1 MTTAVAAPFRFFALQ
16 VVRTRRLG
24 DVDWIRPAPANGA
37 SLPTRAGSGACS
49 CTAEEGDRAEPWQ
62 PTTTPQMRVPDP
74 APPAGSKR
82 HPPSPS
88 LTRVTFA
95 GPDLRAFRSDG
106 LDQSLSL
113 FLPHPGQAEP
123 AVPVELGEG
132 WWQGW
137 RELPE
142 DVRAVM
148 RSYTLRS
155 LRRDTDGHT
164 AEIDVDF
171 VLHGLEPDSGIQ
183 AGPAARWAADAAPG
197 DRVLLLGPAVADNRA
212 IRFRPP
218 EDTDLVV
225 IWGDETAVPA
235 ACAIVEALPAGTRAR
250 VWLQVPHAE
259 DVQDLRTAADAE
271 ITWLVG
277 DAADGPEA
285 TLATLRAAQLPPAEH
300 PYVWIAGESGCVKRL
315 RRHFVGERGVDRR
328 RVTFVGYWRRGLTE
342 EQLREQG

>member
-1 MTTAVAAPFRFFALQ
+1 MTTAVAAPFRFFSLQ

-24 DVDWIRPAPANGA
+24 
-37 SLPTRAGSGACS
+37 
-49 CTAEEGDRAEPWQ
+49 
-62 PTTTPQMRVPDP
+62 
-74 APPAGSKR
+74 
-82 HPPSPS
+82 PS
-88 LTRVTFA
+88 LARVTLA
-95 GPDLRAFRSDG
+95 GPDLSAFRSDG

-123 AVPVELGEG
+123 AVPVELGDG

-148 RSYTLRS
+148 RSYTLRA
-155 LRRDTDGHT
+155 LRRDDEGHT

-171 VLHGLEPDSGIQ
+171 VLHGVEPGSDIQ
-183 AGPAARWAADAAPG
+183 PGPAAHWAADAAPG
-197 DRVLLLGPAVADNRA
+197 DRVLVLGPAVADNRA

-218 EDTDLVV
+218 GDTDLVV

-235 ACAIVEALPAGTRAR
+235 ACAVVESLPAGTRAR
-250 VWLQVPHAE
+250 VWLEVPHAE
-259 DVQDLRTAADAE
+259 DVQHLDTAADAE
-271 ITWLVG
+271 VTWLVR
-277 DAADGPEA
+277 DAVGGGPEA
-285 TLATLRAAQLPPAEH
+285 SLAALRAAQLPPAEH
-300 PYVWIAGESGCVKRL
+300 PYVWLAGESGCVKQL

-342 EQLREQG
+342 EQLREQA